1 MMPVD
6 SESSSKIVPL
16 ESDDAGLFGEI
27 GSGHVLIAPAM
38 RRMDDGGASAY
49 LESTNSKSP
58 THPQSVWVELSEE
71 F

>member
-1 MMPVD
+1 
-6 SESSSKIVPL
+6 
-16 ESDDAGLFGEI
+16 
-27 GSGHVLIAPAM
+27 VLIAPAM
-38 RRMDDGGASAY
+38 RRMDDAGASAY